1 MGGRQR
7 ACESM
12 QGHLRVC
19 EGMKRTCKDVQK
31 CASVCEV
38 CESVKVCARV

>member
-7 ACESM
+7 ACESV

-31 CASVCEV
+31 CESVCEV
-38 CESVKVCARV
+38 V